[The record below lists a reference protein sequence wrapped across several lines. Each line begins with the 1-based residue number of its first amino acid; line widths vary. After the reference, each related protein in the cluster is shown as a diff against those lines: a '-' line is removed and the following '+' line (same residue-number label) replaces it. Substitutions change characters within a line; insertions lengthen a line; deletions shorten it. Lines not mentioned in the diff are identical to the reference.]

1 MMPLMLSEIGIKQ
14 SIKKIVGKDDT
25 RRFLKSLGIIE
36 GSEVTIISQMHG
48 NVIIKIKETSIAISK
63 SIANRIMIEFENIK
77 RC

>member
-36 GSEVTIISQMHG
+36 GSEPTIISQMHG

-63 SIANRIMIEFENIK
+63 SIANRIMIE
-77 RC
+77 